1 MEDARDVHANR
12 TLLRPIVD
20 DDVGSTRL
28 IVVRAHDDLDPCGG
42 VTCIRPRIDE
52 PGLHRPAI
60 ERGDVVA
67 IVLPRHGRGV
77 AKERVV
83 APPLA
88 ADRSK
93 GPHHAAGRKVVECV
107 PRHRS
112 RGPSAHPP
120 EPADEIVVGAD
131 NILVR
136 NGVLADV
143 GGHRVGVVGPVR
155 VILIDGDAGRGNDA
169 TNENVG
175 IPRHAPDVVVE
186 RHVAF
191 EIDVLDI
198 RSVVGEAF
206 YTKRPIVEHDIV
218 LQQQRGRLALAVDPV
233 SQIVSASV
241 VVRCGAV
248 DLGPSGL
255 RPDEDA
261 VVRGV
266 MDDQVDELR
275 PGPMDV
281 DAMEGLLLLR
291 GGMRDLEPPKPG
303 IRTGHEEG
311 VRNRRVLARIL
322 AHHDGSVR
330 RPHQRALEPSRVYGV
345 RVRSAA

>member
-1 MEDARDVHANR
+1 EADPGQLERSTRVNATRDRWAIKVLGVLYNVAVTHMEDAGDVHANR
-12 TLLRPIVD
+12 TLLRPIID

-120 EPADEIVVGAD
+120 EPADAI
-131 NILVR
+131 
-136 NGVLADV
+136 
-143 GGHRVGVVGPVR
+143 
-155 VILIDGDAGRGNDA
+155 
-169 TNENVG
+169 
-175 IPRHAPDVVVE
+175 
-186 RHVAF
+186 
-191 EIDVLDI
+191 
-198 RSVVGEAF
+198 
-206 YTKRPIVEHDIV
+206 
-218 LQQQRGRLALAVDPV
+218 
-233 SQIVSASV
+233 
-241 VVRCGAV
+241 
-248 DLGPSGL
+248 
-255 RPDEDA
+255 
-261 VVRGV
+261 
-266 MDDQVDELR
+266 
-275 PGPMDV
+275 
-281 DAMEGLLLLR
+281 
-291 GGMRDLEPPKPG
+291 
-303 IRTGHEEG
+303 
-311 VRNRRVLARIL
+311 
-322 AHHDGSVR
+322 
-330 RPHQRALEPSRVYGV
+330 
-345 RVRSAA
+345 